1 MFRGLLSIVF
11 AAFLL
16 TIVFG
21 VFKPAGG
28 SADRAMW
35 DVALVGI
42 AALVY
47 SAINGLNAV
56 RGSASQ
62 SPRAVYLGLLS
73 SILPLLVAVYSIAV
87 WQYSPTRL
95 STFQIIA
102 MLFGGLA
109 AIVDIVL
116 FSWLSFGGRDVLTA
130 EAHHRR

>member
-1 MFRGLLSIVF
+1 MIRGLLSIIF

-21 VFKPAGG
+21 VFKPNGET
-28 SADRAMW
+28 ADRAMW
-35 DVALVGI
+35 DVAVVGI
-42 AALVY
+42 AALIY

-56 RGSASQ
+56 RGSSDT
-62 SPRAVYLGLLS
+62 SPRAVYMGLLS
-73 SILPLLVAVYSIAV
+73 SVLPLLVAVYSIAV
-87 WQYSPTRL
+87 WQYSPTKL

-116 FSWLSFGGRDVLTA
+116 FSWLSFGGHGVMSA
-130 EAHHRR
+130 EARHR